1 MRWSIRTRMLVA
13 TNLLVAGLG
22 LAVGWLGVQVAG
34 RETERKLVDEVAL
47 HVAGQIGSNRWPLTD
62 DLLQKVSQM
71 LGDETA
77 TGPANRAE
85 IAASSL
91 DARRRGELLSQ
102 VARTPLPRDVML
114 SGRRYRMAVA
124 AIMQMDSGAQDEP
137 MRLCLLVPVERIQSA
152 KARAARTIA
161 LATAAAVALAT
172 VVSVWWSHT
181 ITRPLRQLAARMD
194 RLSRVAEDVDL
205 DALLAS
211 ELSPSGT
218 GGKSPRGPQEVAKL
232 TESYEGLMGQLA
244 EARNRLA
251 RSARMATLGQMS
263 ASVAHELRNPLSG
276 IKMNARVLAD
286 ELARHGIHDESLDI
300 MRREIDR
307 MEAYLNELLSL
318 ASRQEAPAE
327 APDRRSAVRL
337 DELADSVVSLLESR
351 CRQASIAVEREY
363 DRGAVPAW
371 GDAARLRQVVLNLAL
386 NAIEA
391 MPSGGRLGLHVE
403 PCEDG
408 VRLSVSDTGAGV
420 RVPDGTDVFEPFVS
434 SKRGGT
440 GLGLH
445 VCRTIVERHA
455 GRIGYRSSEGGS
467 TFWVVLPGAKE

>member
-218 GGKSPRGPQEVAKL
+218 GGKSARGPQEVAKL

-276 IKMNARVLAD
+276 I
-286 ELARHGIHDESLDI
+286 
-300 MRREIDR
+300 
-307 MEAYLNELLSL
+307 
-318 ASRQEAPAE
+318 
-327 APDRRSAVRL
+327 
-337 DELADSVVSLLESR
+337 
-351 CRQASIAVEREY
+351 
-363 DRGAVPAW
+363 
-371 GDAARLRQVVLNLAL
+371 
-386 NAIEA
+386 
-391 MPSGGRLGLHVE
+391 
-403 PCEDG
+403 
-408 VRLSVSDTGAGV
+408 
-420 RVPDGTDVFEPFVS
+420 
-434 SKRGGT
+434 
-440 GLGLH
+440 
-445 VCRTIVERHA
+445 
-455 GRIGYRSSEGGS
+455 
-467 TFWVVLPGAKE
+467 

>member
-1 MRWSIRTRMLVA
+1 MLVA

-22 LAVGWLGVQVAG
+22 LAVGWIGVQVAG
-34 RETERKLVDEVAL
+34 REIERKLVDEVAL
-47 HVAGQIGSNRWPLTD
+47 HVAGQIGVNRWPLTD
-62 DLLQKVSQM
+62 DLFQKVSQM

-77 TGPANRAE
+77 AGPANRAE
-85 IAASSL
+85 VAASSL

-102 VARTPLPRDVML
+102 VARTPLPRDVVL
-114 SGRRYRMAVA
+114 SGRQYRMAVA
-124 AIMQMDSGAQDEP
+124 TIMQKDSTSSGEA
-137 MRLCLLVPVERIQSA
+137 MRLCLLVPVDRIQSA
-152 KARAARTIA
+152 KASAARTIA

-172 VVSVWWSHT
+172 VASVWWSHT

-211 ELSPSGT
+211 ELLPSDPSLTGT
-218 GGKSPRGPQEVAKL
+218 GGSKSPRGPQEVAKL
-232 TESYEGLMGQLA
+232 TESYEGLMSQLA

-307 MEAYLNELLSL
+307 MEAYLNELLGL
-318 ASRQEAPAE
+318 ASRQEMPAE

-351 CRQASIAVEREY
+351 CRQGAITVERQY
-363 DRGAVPAW
+363 DAGAVPAW
-371 GDAARLRQVVLNLAL
+371 GDAARLRQVVLNLVL

-391 MPSGGRLGLHVE
+391 MPSGGRLGLRVE
-403 PCEDG
+403 PCEEG
-408 VRLSVSDTGAGV
+408 VRLSVSDTGTGV
-420 RVPDGTDVFEPFVS
+420 RVPEGTDVFEPFVS

-445 VCRTIVERHA
+445 ICRTIVERHA
-455 GRIGYRSSEGGS
+455 GRIGYRSSQGGS
-467 TFWVVLPGAKE
+467 TFWVVLPGARE